1 MKNIILKII
10 LEILIQLNDS
20 LNVQNKSITIVSLML
35 ISVNYIC

>member
-1 MKNIILKII
+1 MKNIIIKII

-20 LNVQNKSITIVSLML
+20 LNMQNKSITIVSLML